1 MIDTEDDS
9 CTTGLMIACGYR
21 WLKGDAYMGP
31 GHNSVLLRE
40 NGEMYLVN
48 HIRKLSFNADPG
60 PGLLQIRK
68 LIMTNDGWPIAM
80 GQPYNAETLL
90 TVREALLYGDYERIE
105 LRPSIPQG
113 ISHAHPMRIIQGGR
127 LEMGSVIGNWRITD
141 PMTLEL
147 TYGPI
152 TEFVHFEKGLDKE
165 KNKTTV
171 VMCGL
176 TSQGICTWAKKED
189 FSYV

>member
-1 MIDTEDDS
+1 
-9 CTTGLMIACGYR
+9 
-21 WLKGDAYMGP
+21 MGP

-40 NGEMYLVN
+40 NGEMYLVS

-68 LIMTNDGWPIAM
+68 MIMTPDGWPIAM

-90 TVREALLYGDYERIE
+90 EVRDDLLLGDYERIE

-113 ISHAHPMRIIQGGR
+113 IQHAHPMRILPGGR
-127 LEMGSVIGNWRITD
+127 LEMASVIGTWTRVGTYE
-141 PMTLEL
+141 MQLE
-147 TYGPI
+147 YGPI
-152 TEFVHFEKGLDKE
+152 KEFVHFEKGLDKE

-176 TSQGICTWAKKED
+176 TSDGICTWAKKESLD
-189 FSYV
+189 YI